1 MLDWIAD
8 LISEVWW
15 RRRYGMPP
23 GQSDDGRGPPRRGPV
38 PDVRG
43 LDVDDAIS
51 VLARHGFRGEVLRLE
66 ERPAPVMGT
75 VVDQDPEAGTR
86 RRRGSRVVI
95 HVLHPRDPRA

>member
-1 MLDWIAD
+1 MTGSLHERIERF
-8 LISEVWW
+8 LVGLL
-15 RRRYGMPP
+15 YGDTD
-23 GQSDDGRGPPRRGPV
+23 QDDSGFGPSRRGPV

-43 LDVDDAIS
+43 LEVDDAFS
-51 VLARHGFRGEVLRLE
+51 VLARDGFRGEVLRLE

-75 VVDQDPEAGTR
+75 VVDQAPEAGTR